1 MNSMS
6 LRKQWTDTDLSDLRF
21 FSMFLQKILRSIH
34 EKMTA
39 FSGKENKDLPF
50 NKSPRKLSRHFR
62 VFVKCQ

>member
-6 LRKQWTDTDLSDLRF
+6 LRKQWTDTDLSDFRF

-39 FSGKENKDLPF
+39 FSGKENKDLF
-50 NKSPRKLSRHFR
+50 NKSTRKLSRNFR